1 MSHAEPRRE
10 LIERVWTAV
19 WGEGDVDAL
28 DELLSPNYLRH
39 STDPR
44 PQDLSAF
51 KSSILATRSAFPDL
65 VTTIAEVV
73 LEGDRAAIRWHSSGT
88 HENGFLGV
96 PATGRRV
103 EVGGATFARFQGELV
118 VEEFVT
124 WDPRAL
130 LTALG
135 IIRVGQD

>member
-1 MSHAEPRRE
+1 TASARYRTPSLSRRFPSWSSSRLWPCRSGGNCAQTGRRRLMSHTEPRRE

-28 DELLSPNYLRH
+28 DKLLSPNYLRH

-88 HENGFLGV
+88 HENAF
-96 PATGRRV
+96 
-103 EVGGATFARFQGELV
+103 
-118 VEEFVT
+118 
-124 WDPRAL
+124 
-130 LTALG
+130 
-135 IIRVGQD
+135 